1 MANLQKL
8 IDLDGLSYFL
18 EQIKAKFVRSVNGV
32 KPDSKGNVDV
42 PQISANEIVNIIYP
56 VGSLYWSSKST
67 DPATLFGG
75 TWKRIKDKFILAAGD
90 SYAAGATGGA
100 ASVALQIEH
109 LPPHA
114 HSATGTADTVGAHE
128 HTWYSGRYGSS
139 DYSTSAD
146 AAGVGAENTAHKTY
160 GAGSHSHTISISIG
174 QTGEGTAHEN
184 MPPYI
189 TFYCWER
196 IA

>member
-90 SYAAGATGGA
+90 IYAAGATGGA

-114 HSATGTADTVGAHE
+114 HSATGTASTVGAHE

-139 DYSTSAD
+139 NYSTSAD
-146 AAGVGAENTAHKTY
+146 SAGVGAENTAHKTY

-174 QTGEGTAHEN
+174 QTGKGTAHEN
-184 MPPYI
+184 MPPYL

>member
-1 MANLQKL
+1 METFEGKANVKT
-8 IDLDGLSYFL
+8 
-18 EQIKAKFVRSVNGV
+18 VNGQA
-32 KPDSKGNVDV
+32 PDSGGNVKV
-42 PQISANEIVNIIYP
+42 PQISKSEIVNYIYP

-90 SYAAGATGGA
+90 TYAAGATGGA

-114 HSATGTADTVGAHE
+114 HSATGTASTVGAHE

-139 DYSTSAD
+139 NYSTSAD
-146 AAGVGAENTAHKTY
+146 SAGVGEENTAHKTY

-174 QTGEGTAHEN
+174 QTGKGTAHEN
-184 MPPYI
+184 MPPYL

>member
-109 LPPHA
+109 LPPHD
-114 HSATGTADTVGAHE
+114 HSATGTASTVGAHE

-139 DYSTSAD
+139 NYSTSAD
-146 AAGVGAENTAHKTY
+146 SAGVGAENTAHKTY

-174 QTGEGTAHEN
+174 QTGKGTAHEN

>member
-90 SYAAGATGGA
+90 TYAAGSTGGA
-100 ASVALQIEH
+100 ASVALTTKQI
-109 LPPHA
+109 PAHA
-114 HSATGTADTVGAHE
+114 HSASTNSTGG
-128 HTWYSGRYGSS
+128 HTHTLYSGAGGSGGS
-139 DYSTSAD
+139 YFS
-146 AAGVGAENTAHKTY
+146 VGQVY
-160 GAGSHSHTISISIG
+160 GAKNRAVTSPDWNGDHAHTVNISN
-174 QTGEGTAHEN
+174 TGGNQAHDN

-189 TFYCWER
+189 VFYCWER
-196 IA
+196 TN